1 MWKVEIFIKKQF
13 WIMIIDDINLIK
25 KFADVINF
33 DNDVIKD
40 FVRITIT
47 ELLIRMSNIT
57 QQFMGKNNCDILH
70 AK

>member
-57 QQFMGKNNCDILH
+57 Q
-70 AK
+70 